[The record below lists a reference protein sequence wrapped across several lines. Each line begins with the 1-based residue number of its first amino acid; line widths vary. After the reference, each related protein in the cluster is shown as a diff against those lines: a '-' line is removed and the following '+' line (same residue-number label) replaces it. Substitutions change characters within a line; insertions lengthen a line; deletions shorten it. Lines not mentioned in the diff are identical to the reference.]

1 MKNFPYF
8 IISTF
13 TIFLSLQAYADPNL
27 VSKEYTIDPQ
37 TKLFHKKIV
46 TDTSFHEYQENL
58 TENVN
63 YIMDV
68 IDKKNKFETEK
79 RLLSTQE
86 NYDLACHLRDFSEKS
101 LKYMNQYPQ
110 YKKQLY
116 NYFETIQNFNTSF
129 QNTIKKYNI
138 SCSNGYVPPPFSP
151 ESKWK
156 EIPSND
162 DFSITYVDTDWHMN
176 SLLIPDADVVKIRS
190 VIKQNPDLY
199 LDGDYLIFC
208 KTKEYA
214 ITKIQ
219 KSTDPINS
227 EDAEPKL
234 PIEKHPMDE
243 LSKRI
248 FDYQCK

>member
-13 TIFLSLQAYADPNL
+13 TISLSLQAYADPNL

-37 TKLFHKKIV
+37 KKLFHKKIV

-86 NYDLACHLRDFSEKS
+86 NYDLACHLRDYSEKS
-101 LKYMNQYPQ
+101 LKYINQYPQ

-138 SCSNGYVPPPFSP
+138 TCSKGYVLPPFSP
-151 ESKWK
+151 ESK
-156 EIPSND
+156 
-162 DFSITYVDTDWHMN
+162 
-176 SLLIPDADVVKIRS
+176 
-190 VIKQNPDLY
+190 
-199 LDGDYLIFC
+199 
-208 KTKEYA
+208 
-214 ITKIQ
+214 
-219 KSTDPINS
+219 
-227 EDAEPKL
+227 
-234 PIEKHPMDE
+234 
-243 LSKRI
+243 
-248 FDYQCK
+248 

>member
-13 TIFLSLQAYADPNL
+13 TICLSLQAYADPNL

-46 TDTSFHEYQENL
+46 TYTSFHEYQENL

-101 LKYMNQYPQ
+101 LKYINQYPQ
-110 YKKQLY
+110 YKKQL
-116 NYFETIQNFNTSF
+116 
-129 QNTIKKYNI
+129 
-138 SCSNGYVPPPFSP
+138 
-151 ESKWK
+151 
-156 EIPSND
+156 
-162 DFSITYVDTDWHMN
+162 
-176 SLLIPDADVVKIRS
+176 
-190 VIKQNPDLY
+190 
-199 LDGDYLIFC
+199 
-208 KTKEYA
+208 
-214 ITKIQ
+214 
-219 KSTDPINS
+219 
-227 EDAEPKL
+227 
-234 PIEKHPMDE
+234 
-243 LSKRI
+243 
-248 FDYQCK
+248 